1 MPKITYLPENITV
14 EVEPGQNV
22 LEAALANGI
31 HLDHACGGFCAC
43 SSCHI
48 HVEAG
53 MEHTSEQEDPEAD
66 QVEMAQGISLKSRL
80 ACQTK
85 VYGDIIVR
93 LPPQK
98 GLG

>member
-1 MPKITYLPENITV
+1 MPKITYLPNNITI
-14 EVEPGQNV
+14 EVPPGQNV
-22 LEAALANGI
+22 LQAALDHGI

-66 QVEMAQGISLKSRL
+66 QVEMAEAISLKSRL

>member
-14 EVEPGQNV
+14 EVAPGQNV

-48 HVEAG
+48 HVEKG